1 MLNEKDIRQALD
13 RRLSGL
19 DASGER
25 RMRIRRAVNQERQE
39 AQNVK
44 SRKTML
50 VAIALAAVM
59 LTSAIAVAETLNL
72 FDFFGKD
79 DARYAALAPKATLE
93 IADAVLV
100 EHPRLGQVEAKIDSA
115 YFDGLT
121 LTLAY
126 RVSQTAFAEG
136 YTPTA
141 EELSAMGQEGAATL
155 VDAGDDASRT
165 VIAAYEA
172 AVEAGQPYG
181 YRMYSVFA
189 GDATVTDDGMDIEPE
204 SAQSDTV
211 DGAYCEIVNY
221 AVPLAQALRDRD
233 ALTVTKE
240 LFQQQITVWFDG
252 EQHWASYETQF
263 IGTLTAVIPKT
274 PDQVKAF
281 AGSGEINGANC
292 TFTAEVSPMAAVL
305 TLKSNTDFAAFLT
318 APADAEDTW
327 GEMCLFD
334 QDGKAYQAQGGFLLN
349 ADRTVTL
356 VFDGTGELPTGL
368 TAYAYGWGETDQGLD
383 LTAMD
388 GVTLTEK

>member
-1 MLNEKDIRQALD
+1 MLNEKEVRQALD

-25 RMRIRRAVNQERQE
+25 RMRIRRAADQERRE
-39 AQNVK
+39 ANQVK
-44 SRKTML
+44 SKKNMI
-50 VAIALAAVM
+50 VAIALAVVM

-72 FDFFGKD
+72 FDFFGKN
-79 DARYAALAPKATLE
+79 DARYAAMAPQATLE
-93 IADAVLV
+93 FAEAVLV
-100 EHPRLGQVEAKIDSA
+100 EHPRLGHVEAKIDSA

-126 RVSQTAFAEG
+126 RISQGSFTEC

-141 EELSAMGQEGAATL
+141 DEMSAMGQEGSAT
-155 VDAGDDASRT
+155 VMACSDESSRA

-181 YRMYSVFA
+181 YRAYSVFA
-189 GDATVTDDGMDIEPE
+189 GDATVTDDGIDIEPE
-204 SAQSDTV
+204 SAQSDTA

-233 ALTVTKE
+233 ALTVSKE

-252 EQHWASYETQF
+252 EKHWASYESQY

-274 PDQVKAF
+274 PDQVKVF
-281 AGSGEINGANC
+281 TGTGKINGADC

-305 TLKSNTDFAAFLT
+305 TLSSDKGFADFLIAPDDAAF
-318 APADAEDTW
+318 TW
-327 GEMCLFD
+327 GEMHLVD
-334 QDGKAYQAQGGFLLN
+334 QDGQAYQAQGGFLL
-349 ADRTVTL
+349 DDTRTVT
-356 VFDGTGELPTGL
+356 VAFNGTGALPAGL
-368 TAYAYGWGETDQGLD
+368 TAYAIGWGETAQDFD
-383 LTAMD
+383 LAAFE
-388 GVTLTEK
+388 GITLTEK

>member
-1 MLNEKDIRQALD
+1 MLNEKDIKQALD

-19 DASGER
+19 DAAEER
-25 RMRIRRAVNQERQE
+25 RMRIRRAVNQERWE

-44 SRKTML
+44 SKKTML

-100 EHPRLGQVEAKIDSA
+100 EHPRLGNVEAKIDSA

-126 RVSQTAFAEG
+126 RISQTAFAED

-141 EELSAMGQEGAATL
+141 EELARMGQEGSATL
-155 VDAGDDASRT
+155 IDAGDAASRAI
-165 VIAAYEA
+165 IAAYEA

-181 YRMYSVFA
+181 YRVYAIFA
-189 GDATVTDDGMDIEPE
+189 GDATTTNDGIEIEPE
-204 SAQSDTV
+204 SVLTDDA
-211 DGAYCEIVNY
+211 DGTFSEIMNF
-221 AVPLAQALRDRD
+221 AVPLAQELRDRD
-233 ALTVTKE
+233 TLTVTKE

-252 EQHWASYETQF
+252 EKHWASYETQF
-263 IGTLTAVIPKT
+263 IGTLTAIIPKT
-274 PDQVKAF
+274 PDQVKTF
-281 AGSGEINGANC
+281 AGTGKINGANC

-305 TLKSNTDFAAFLT
+305 TLESDTDFAAFLT

-327 GEMCLFD
+327 GELRLVD
-334 QDGKAYQAQGGFLLN
+334 QDGRVYQAQGGFLLN

-356 VFDGTGELPTGL
+356 VFNGTGELPTGL
-368 TAYAYGWGETDQGLD
+368 TAYAYGWGETTQALD
-383 LTAMD
+383 LSALD